1 MKSLTPDTLLGRAL
15 NEFEKKNAPNQLYVE
30 GPVHIPLSPRRVS
43 IIGTRKPTEQGMREA
58 RTVTEMLVG
67 LGVTIVSGLA
77 AGIDAISHRTAIKMK
92 GQTIAVI
99 GTPLNKRYP
108 QSNTGLQNEIAAKHL
123 VVSQFPIGHPITKG
137 NFVRRNK
144 TMALISDATVIVE
157 AGDGSGAIHQGW
169 ETLRLGRPLFVCRT
183 AAKTRPIWLDEMKQ
197 YGATILEDPGDIL
210 YEIPHGT
217 RLVNVFV

>member
-1 MKSLTPDTLLGRAL
+1 
-15 NEFEKKNAPNQLYVE
+15 
-30 GPVHIPLSPRRVS
+30 
-43 IIGTRKPTEQGMREA
+43 
-58 RTVTEMLVG
+58 MLVG
-67 LGVTIVSGLA
+67 LRVTIVSGLA

-157 AGDGSGAIHQGW
+157 AGRWQRSHSPGVGDSQTWKAA
-169 ETLRLGRPLFVCRT
+169 VCV
-183 AAKTRPIWLDEMKQ
+183 
-197 YGATILEDPGDIL
+197 
-210 YEIPHGT
+210 PHCCQNPSKMA
-217 RLVNVFV
+217 R